1 MDKLSIQYVPVL
13 KWRMAEYQALHR
25 LYDLVKDRI
34 IPLVNI
40 PPIEYDF
47 EERRLKKTAHEQVEP
62 FPEKFKSKWG
72 GRKAFVDIDESL
84 HDEFMD
90 NGDSVVNYVFDELHI
105 RAQEPIPVT
114 GISRSKNYQ
123 AVIKA
128 AHKKL
133 KSGLA
138 LRVRVEELMHP
149 DASNHIAGIIKT
161 HRLNYDEID
170 LIIDLGVPQSFEP
183 YGVFAKAL
191 AKRIKSIASLDSFR
205 SLIVVA
211 TSINISDVKPPG
223 DVIQR
228 HEWSLYKALVDE
240 LGEDNAPM
248 YGDYCIELPGYSSLD
263 MRFIKPAGKV
273 VYATEDSWF
282 IRKGGAF
289 RGNEHQMIRHCKDVI
304 ASGFYKGAE
313 YSWGDETIYNTANE
327 SKGCG
332 NMTTW
337 KQVGFSHH
345 ITFVT
350 EQLSIL
356 HGS

>member
-1 MDKLSIQYVPVL
+1 MDRLPAQYVPVL

-25 LYDLVKDRI
+25 LYDSVKDAI
-34 IPLVNI
+34 LPLFNV

-47 EERRLKKTAHEQVEP
+47 EEGRLKKTAHEQVEP
-62 FPEKFKSKWG
+62 FPEKFKVKWG
-72 GRKAFVDIDESL
+72 GRKAFVDIDKSL
-84 HDEFMD
+84 HDEFMN
-90 NGDSVVNYVFDELHI
+90 NGDAVVSYVFDELHT
-105 RAQEPIPVT
+105 REQEPVPVT

-128 AHKKL
+128 AHKKI

-138 LRVRVEELMHP
+138 LRVKMEELMHP
-149 DASNHIAGIIKT
+149 EASEHIAGLIKT
-161 HRLNYDEID
+161 HELSYDEID
-170 LIIDLGVPQSFEP
+170 LIIDLGAPQSFEP
-183 YGVFAKAL
+183 YKVFAKAL
-191 AKRIKSIASLDSFR
+191 AKRIKSIAGLDSFR

-223 DVIQR
+223 DIIPR
-228 HEWSLYKALVDE
+228 REWSLYKALVDE
-240 LGEDNAPM
+240 LGKDNTPM

-273 VYATEDSWF
+273 VYTTEDSWF

-289 RGNEHQMIRHCKDVI
+289 RDNQRQMIQHCKDVI
-304 ASGFYKGAE
+304 ASSFYKGVE
-313 YSWGDETIYNTANE
+313 YSWGDETIDNTANKL
-327 SKGCG
+327 KGCG

-345 ITFVT
+345 ITLVV

-356 HGS
+356 SGS